1 MPNHM
6 IHMHTT
12 AIMHREK
19 LIDRLTQFA
28 IWVCLGVALLL
39 TLLMATSYRAAA
51 QWSTDPA
58 NPMVVCNAPDQQRSM
73 RAIADADSG
82 WYVFW
87 SDARNNAAK
96 ADLYGQHFDSDGNA
110 LWTANGELLLSDPAR
125 SINIL
130 EPLLLPDGS
139 VMMAYGTHAQIN
151 FMDTIRAMRFDVDG
165 SALWPTSSILL
176 TGLDY
181 RTMEVVPS
189 DSCLYLVAY
198 CESCGGGGYG
208 YRMQRVRMDG
218 TVQFPTIGQPA
229 SGYWGSFSVHPD
241 GVGGVLFNVRCG
253 NGAGTCLKAQRFD
266 SLGTAVWPA
275 DIDLADAQGLNYAFA
290 TASDPEGTITAVWE
304 VNGDLRMRRIDTT
317 STSLWSPGVLP
328 ACDLPTYVQ
337 AQPAIMTMGTE
348 LFVAY
353 YDNRP
358 PANNADLYMQKFDLA
373 TGTALW
379 AADGVPTIQESS
391 YIPTPRIVA
400 SDSGAVIGIMDMT
413 GPHKFCAQRVHND
426 GSMAWAAPVSFS
438 TGPQPFY
445 DDRTELSDGSG
456 GVVAFWETAT
466 GDLYGARIY
475 RNGLL
480 YDDVDV
486 AEHSSIH
493 TIKAYPNPATDRVTL
508 SVGNERVIRA
518 EVVDATGRM
527 HPVERDGASLNVHA
541 LAPGIHHVRL
551 VCASGR
557 VLRCSFIK
565 W

>member
-1 MPNHM
+1 MNHVPPTPRM
-6 IHMHTT
+6 R
-12 AIMHREK
+12 REK
-19 LIDRLTQFA
+19 LVDHLTQLA
-28 IWVCLGVALLL
+28 IWACLGVALVLVLL
-39 TLLMATSYRAAA
+39 TVTAYRASA
-51 QWSTDPA
+51 QWSSDPA
-58 NPMVVCNAPDQQRSM
+58 NPMTVCNAPNQQRSM

-96 ADLYGQHFDSDGNA
+96 ADLYGQHFDSEGNA

-151 FMDTIRAMRFDVDG
+151 FMDTIRAIRFDGDG

-229 SGYWGSFSVHPD
+229 SGYWGSFSIHPD
-241 GVGGVLFNVRCG
+241 DVGGVLFNVRCG

-413 GPHKFCAQRVHND
+413 GPHKFCAQRVRND
-426 GSMAWAAPVSFS
+426 GSMAWPAPVSFS

-445 DDRTELSDGSG
+445 GDRVELSDGSG
-456 GVVAFWETAT
+456 GVVAFWETAP
-466 GDLYGARIY
+466 GDLYGARIH

-480 YDDVDV
+480 YDEVDV
-486 AEHSSIH
+486 TEHSSIN
-493 TIKAYPNPATDRVTL
+493 TIKAYPNPATDRITL

-518 EVVDATGRM
+518 EVVDGIGRLHHM
-527 HPVERDGASLNVHA
+527 DLDGASLDVRA
-541 LAPGIHHVRL
+541 LAQGIHQVRL

-557 VLRCSFIK
+557 VLRGSFIK
-565 W
+565 Q